1 MRFSQQRETIK
12 NVVRGTNSHPTAEW
26 VYTQTKKVIP
36 NISLGTVYRNL
47 KTLQETGQINV
58 IHDGPVARYDWN
70 LEALNQKIRQFST
83 SSGIEFKIIAK
94 TIREIM
100 TRNTTSLGVSE
111 ILYILGKKACISR
124 IKLHLNS

>member
-1 MRFSQQRETIK
+1 MLDI
-12 NVVRGTNSHPTAEW
+12 
-26 VYTQTKKVIP
+26 
-36 NISLGTVYRNL
+36 
-47 KTLQETGQINV
+47 IN
-58 IHDGPVARYDWN
+58 DWN

-83 SSGIEFKIIAK
+83 NSGVEFKIIAK